1 MPPKDLRELR
11 NLVRYR
17 TSLVEARSA
26 ERNRLLKLLE
36 EANIKISTFITDVFG
51 VSGML
56 MLKALLRGD
65 ASPAEM
71 AALARGRL
79 RKKMPDLMLALDG
92 RIDDSHRF
100 ILQMELDRLETMDE
114 SLAKL
119 DARIRE
125 KTAPFQVELDLLV
138 EIPGVDFIVASIFIA
153 EAGVDMS
160 VFKSGAHFASW
171 AGLCPGNNESAG
183 KQSSGRTRKG
193 NVHLRTALVQAAMS
207 AARKRGSYFKAK
219 FHSIKA
225 RRGYKRAAVAMAHRL
240 LITAHHLLS
249 NGEDYRELG
258 DAYLDTRARA
268 TTTRRL
274 VARLE
279 QLGHHVELR
288 LAETE

>member
-249 NGEDYRELG
+249 NGEAYRELG